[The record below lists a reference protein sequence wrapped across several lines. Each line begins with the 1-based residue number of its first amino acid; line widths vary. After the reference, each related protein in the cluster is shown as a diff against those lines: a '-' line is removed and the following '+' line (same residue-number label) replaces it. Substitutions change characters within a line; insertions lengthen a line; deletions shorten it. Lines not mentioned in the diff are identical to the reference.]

1 MEKKLLNTTE
11 DVTLLVNEFY
21 TKVKVDE
28 LLGPIFNNVE
38 NFSWDHHIP
47 VMISFWESVL
57 LGAGSYR
64 GNAMGVH
71 LELDRK
77 QSLSAVLFERWLK
90 LFYETLDDYFEG
102 SQKEIAKKRAS
113 SMAGL
118 IQYKIQESKKKGF
131 IQ

>member
-57 LGAGSYR
+57 LGTASYR

-77 QSLSAVLFERWLK
+77 QPLSAGLFERWLK